1 MTPEGPAAGSAN
13 PSEPQAAPG
22 GVHHVAIAVHDLE
35 VLETFY
41 RGVLGLPVLRRWPM
55 GVPTAGSDRRDRSVW
70 LDLGAGAFL
79 ALERVADAKV
89 ARQGATSLDRSH
101 GYLMI
106 ALRITRAARP
116 DWEARLAAAGVAVV
130 ARTAYTLYV
139 ADPEGNRVGLSH
151 WPDPAQEPTSPTAR
165 TAG

>member
-1 MTPEGPAAGSAN
+1 MSEARSAK
-13 PSEPQAAPG
+13 PSELHAAPG
-22 GVHHVAIAVHDLE
+22 GVHHVAIAVRDLDL
-35 VLETFY
+35 LEAFY
-41 RGVLGLPVLRRWPM
+41 TGVLGLPVLRRWPM
-55 GVPTAGSDRRDRSVW
+55 AGPDGVDARDRSVW

-79 ALERVADAKV
+79 ALERAADAKV
-89 ARQGATSLDRSH
+89 ASEGATSPDRAH

-106 ALRITRAARP
+106 ALRIARASRS
-116 DWEARLAAAGVAVV
+116 DWEARLGAAGVAVV

-151 WPDPAQEPTSPTAR
+151 WPDPAQDRTSPTAPTSR

>member
-1 MTPEGPAAGSAN
+1 
-13 PSEPQAAPG
+13 
-22 GVHHVAIAVHDLE
+22 
-35 VLETFY
+35 
-41 RGVLGLPVLRRWPM
+41 
-55 GVPTAGSDRRDRSVW
+55 
-70 LDLGAGAFL
+70 
-79 ALERVADAKV
+79 
-89 ARQGATSLDRSH
+89 
-101 GYLMI
+101 MI
-106 ALRITRAARP
+106 ALRNRRAERS